1 MAMRPFGPKG
11 HGVADWVFMAA
22 QMVVPR
28 LLGLSPRARL
38 IATAFG
44 AITGVVNSL
53 TRQPF
58 GIKPVMS
65 LRTHGKL
72 ETPLI
77 PALITVPLL
86 AGVLSDRR
94 ARRYFLPIFAI
105 SCANYL
111 LTDYNADS
119 RRKNS
124 AGGKRA
130 RHIFSG
136 VVERN
141 PHHALAVS
149 RSTSRSR

>member
-1 MAMRPFGPKG
+1 MAMRPFGPKA

-22 QMVVPR
+22 QIVVPR

-44 AITGVVNSL
+44 AVTGVVNSL

-77 PALITVPLL
+77 PAMVAVPLI
-86 AGVLSDRR
+86 AGVLGDRR
-94 ARRYFLPIFAI
+94 ARRYFLPVFAI
-105 SCANYL
+105 ACVNYL
-111 LTDYNADS
+111 LTDYNAGS

-124 AGGKRA
+124 AKGKKA
-130 RHIFSG
+130 RQIVSG

-141 PHHALAVS
+141 PHHTLAA
-149 RSTSRSR
+149 SRSR